1 MAGISQEIHG
11 AGKKRN
17 YPMWMWGTQDADQ
30 KQFST
35 GGVQCIPP
43 KQVHIFR
50 PVQLHFFTHL
60 QNTVLLLQ
68 KRECSPDSPLSFTA
82 LPTTGWSFPTLQVP
96 WLQHKKKPQRTCYYG
111 TEQAGTPFSPP
122 PLYKNISLKQQH
134 APSPFCNLNA
144 RNFNSLQPSEGKL
157 TQGLLRPYPMSR
169 EGKGNGRSSCM
180 KHGCARQ
187 HMQNWAM
194 AHPRPW
200 CQAQCR
206 PSCSVNTEWFHGPS
220 CRSCSSVRLD
230 LTATAQPTLH
240 QISSWKPIIFL
251 PHSKRTHL
259 IFFSSKEN
267 THLMYILVFNKI
279 CCHRELNL
287 LLVSCC
293 Q

>member
-1 MAGISQEIHG
+1 MGQGRRETIPCGCEGHRTLTI
-11 AGKKRN
+11 
-17 YPMWMWGTQDADQ
+17 
-30 KQFST
+30 

-50 PVQLHFFTHL
+50 PVQLPFLHTPPKHSAASAETWVLPRFPPFFSQLSQPQAGHS
-60 QNTVLLLQ
+60 QHYKCHDYNT
-68 KRECSPDSPLSFTA
+68 
-82 LPTTGWSFPTLQVP
+82 G
-96 WLQHKKKPQRTCYYG
+96 KKPQRTCYYG
-111 TEQAGTPFSPP
+111 TEQVGTPFSPP

-206 PSCSVNTEWFHGPS
+206 PFCSVNTEWFHGPS

-251 PHSKRTHL
+251 PHSKWTHL
-259 IFFSSKEN
+259 FFFFLPRKTRTLCTFWFLTRSAVTES
-267 THLMYILVFNKI
+267 
-279 CCHRELNL
+279 
-287 LLVSCC
+287 
-293 Q
+293 